1 MKTRCEIN
9 SIHAKAKAGALDGRR
24 MWNTWLKKKGTN
36 SFTVCSPAYG
46 KRPKHNGAPFFRP
59 LLSQKLSKRGLFIE
73 GWFSVWGSLYRV
85 GK

>member
-36 SFTVCSPAYG
+36 SFKVCSPAYG
-46 KRPKHNGAPFFRP
+46 KTTETQWSPFSQTATLTKIEQKGSVYRGVV
-59 LLSQKLSKRGLFIE
+59 LSLGFTLQG
-73 GWFSVWGSLYRV
+73 G
-85 GK
+85 